1 MSNLLILFVFL
12 LIGILMQKVKNF
24 PNEIHVFLNS
34 LILHLFLPALIFIS
48 VPFIEWNPNML
59 SLTFVAWIIFGCAF
73 LFFSL
78 VGSKLNWSKS
88 LVGCLI
94 LTAGLGN
101 TAFVGLPIIEAAYG
115 KEALKFAVLLDQT
128 GTFLVCSSFGVW
140 VSRHFSQ
147 GKVSRTE
154 LLKAVLVFPPFMAF
168 GISLLL
174 ASCGWSPSGVSLN
187 ILEKLSFLLAPVALI
202 SVGLQLKFKEIR
214 HDWHLL
220 LWGLGFKLIMAPI
233 MIFAF
238 YRLFNVPQNIFQ
250 VAVLESAM
258 APMLT
263 SSILAS
269 SCGLHPRL
277 AGLMVGVGVPVSFL
291 TLSIWYQI
299 LN

>member
-12 LIGILMQKVKNF
+12 LIGILMQKLKTF

-48 VPFIEWNPNML
+48 IPSIDWNPNML
-59 SLTFVAWIIFGCAF
+59 SLT
-73 LFFSL
+73 
-78 VGSKLNWSKS
+78 
-88 LVGCLI
+88 
-94 LTAGLGN
+94 
-101 TAFVGLPIIEAAYG
+101 FVGLPIIEAAYG
-115 KEALKFAVLLDQT
+115 KEALKFAVVLDQT

-140 VSRHFSQ
+140 LSRHFSQ

-154 LLKAVLVFPPFMAF
+154 LLKAVLLFPPFVAF
-168 GISLLL
+168 GLSLLL
-174 ASCGWSPSGVSLN
+174 ASCGWSPSGMSLN
-187 ILEKLSFLLAPVALI
+187 LLEKLSFLLAPVALI
-202 SVGLQLKFKEIR
+202 SVGLQLKYREIR

-220 LWGLGFKLIMAPI
+220 LWGLGFKLI
-233 MIFAF
+233 
-238 YRLFNVPQNIFQ
+238 
-250 VAVLESAM
+250 M

-291 TLSIWYQI
+291 TLSVWYQI